1 MPGDRKAIKNAMKL
15 QYKVITDSITCSS
28 FQHRHV
34 YTVSQ
39 AVIKAIYG
47 GGDKDFAEVERG
59 IRQQRTEIRNAE
71 RQARKTERAERQSKR
86 RQSKRE

>member
-15 QYKVITDSITCSS
+15 QYKVITDSITCSN
-28 FQHRHV
+28 FAHRHV

-39 AVIKAIYG
+39 TVIKAIYG
-47 GGDKDFAEVERG
+47 WPDKNFAEAERA
-59 IRQQRTEIRNAE
+59 IRQNRNS
-71 RQARKTERAERQSKR
+71 ARKTERQERQAKR

>member
-15 QYKVITDSITCSS
+15 QYKVITDAITCSN

-39 AVIKAIYG
+39 TVIKAIYA
-47 GGDKDFAEVERG
+47 DSDPNFAEAERA
-59 IRQQRTEIRNAE
+59 IRKQRTERKQAE
-71 RQARKTERAERQSKR
+71 RQARKTERAER

>member
-1 MPGDRKAIKNAMKL
+1 MPGDRKAIKNALKL
-15 QYKVITDSITCSS
+15 QYKVITDAITCSN

-39 AVIKAIYG
+39 SVIKAIYASP
-47 GGDKDFAEVERG
+47 DPNFAAVERA
-59 IRQQRTEIRNAE
+59 IRQQRTESRHAE
-71 RQARKTERAERQSKR
+71 RQAKKTERAER